1 MPPIR
6 PCELPATA
14 LLRKYQG
21 GQAYVDCYVAEVPL
35 AVSHAEFVAAFYTTR
50 LFKLERAIL
59 KWLAALPS
67 SDAGAQALAAGGAS
81 TFAAWRVEGRD
92 ADQLLMADLLGR
104 TRSWLMASPAG
115 GNPAGRSTRLYF
127 GSALVPKLDPSSGRL
142 AMGFAFYALGG
153 FHRLYSRLLLG
164 AACQRLLASRCKS
177 QAGQP

>member
-1 MPPIR
+1 MPAIR

-21 GQAYVDCYVAEVPL
+21 GQGYVDCYVAEVPV

-50 LFKLERAIL
+50 LFKAERAIL

-67 SDAGAQALAAGGAS
+67 SDAGAQALAAGSVG
-81 TFAAWRVEGRD
+81 TFAAWRVESRSG
-92 ADQLLMADLLGR
+92 DQLLMADVLGR
-104 TRSWLMASPAG
+104 TRSWLMATPAG
-115 GNPAGRSTRLYF
+115 GTPAGHSTRLYF
-127 GSALVPKLDPSSGRL
+127 GSAVVPKIDAGSGKP

-164 AACQRLLASRCKS
+164 AACKRLLA
-177 QAGQP
+177 AGRTGRV